1 MTDPTPA
8 PSLDEVSRRRLDALE
23 TPDSPFRD
31 DDVRRAARG
40 PGGAAVHWVRPELV
54 AEAGFTEWTTD
65 GRLRHPRFV
74 GLRDDKRARDVVR

>member
-1 MTDPTPA
+1 
-8 PSLDEVSRRRLDALE
+8 
-23 TPDSPFRD
+23 SPFRGG

-54 AEAGFTEWTTD
+54 AEVAFTEWTTD

-74 GLRDDKRARDVVR
+74 GLRDDKRPRDVAREAPEGG